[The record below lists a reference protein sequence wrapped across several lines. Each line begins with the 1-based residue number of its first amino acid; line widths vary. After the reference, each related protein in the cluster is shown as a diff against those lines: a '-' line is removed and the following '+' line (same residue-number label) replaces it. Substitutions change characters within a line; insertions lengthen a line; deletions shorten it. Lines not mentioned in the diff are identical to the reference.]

1 MGVPAAANQLSVGQ
15 SSSVLLMIAAMRQ
28 LPPLAAVRAFE
39 AAARL
44 LHFTRA
50 ADELGMTQ
58 AAVSYQVKL
67 LEERLGTALF
77 QRTGRGVV
85 LTPMG
90 ERIAPLVTAAFNG
103 IDDAFRLVRREA
115 AEVLV
120 VSTSNSVATNWLA
133 GRLGAFQLAHPKLAV
148 QLQVQDAYA
157 DLERGDAD
165 IAIRTV
171 AAPGPGLQAHF
182 LMRAACAPFASPAF
196 LARHPAPRDVA
207 ELLALPRLSP
217 EDIWWQLWSDAVGGP
232 RLEQGERRGIRLD
245 SQVLEGNA
253 AIGGHGL
260 AILNPAL
267 WRAAVDAGQLVRAW
281 PEVAFDRVSYWLVY
295 PHAQRNAAK
304 LRAFRDWVLA
314 EFARDAASDPDGQFV
329 PPLQDARLGG

>member
-1 MGVPAAANQLSVGQ
+1 
-15 SSSVLLMIAAMRQ
+15 MRQ
-28 LPPLAAVRAFE
+28 LPPLAAVRVFE

-58 AAVSYQVKL
+58 AAVSYQIKL

-77 QRTGRGVV
+77 RRTGRGVV

-90 ERIAPLVTAAFNG
+90 ERIAPLVTGAFNG

-133 GRLGAFQLAHPKLAV
+133 GRLGAFQLAHPGLAV
-148 QLQVQDAYA
+148 QLQVQDALV
-157 DLERGDAD
+157 DLERGEAD

-182 LMRAACAPFASPAF
+182 LMRAACAPFASPTF
-196 LARHPAPRDVA
+196 LAAHPTPRTVA

-217 EDIWWQLWSDAVGGP
+217 EDSWWQMWSDQVGGP
-232 RLEQGERRGIRLD
+232 QIATDERRGTRLD

-260 AILNPAL
+260 AILNPVL
-267 WRAAVDAGQLVRAW
+267 WRHAVSAGQLVRAW
-281 PEVAFDRVSYWLVY
+281 PQAALDRVSYWLAY
-295 PHAQRNAAK
+295 PHAQRNAPK

-314 EFARDAASDPDGQFV
+314 EVERDAADDADGQFS
-329 PPLQDARLGG
+329 PPAAGG

>member
-1 MGVPAAANQLSVGQ
+1 
-15 SSSVLLMIAAMRQ
+15 MRQ
-28 LPPLAAVRAFE
+28 LPPLAAVRVFE

-58 AAVSYQVKL
+58 AAVSYQIKL
-67 LEERLGTALF
+67 LEERLGAALF

-85 LTPMG
+85 LTPVG

-115 AEVLV
+115 AEVLT

-133 GRLGAFQLAHPKLAV
+133 ARLGGFQLAHPGLAV

-157 DLERGDAD
+157 DLERGEAD

-171 AAPGPGLQAHF
+171 AEPGAGLKADF

-196 LARHPAPRDVA
+196 LARHPTSASPA

-217 EDIWWQLWSDAVGGP
+217 EDPWWQLWSDQVGGP
-232 RLEQGERRGIRLD
+232 RLQPPTTRGIRLD

-253 AIGGHGL
+253 AIAGHGL

-267 WRAAVDAGQLVRAW
+267 WRTAVTAGQLVRAS
-281 PEVAFDRVSYWLVY
+281 PQVAFDRVCYWLVY
-295 PHAQRNAAK
+295 PHAQRNVPK
-304 LRAFRDWVLA
+304 LRAFRGWVLA
-314 EFARDAASDPDGQFV
+314 EMAADAADNADGQFS
-329 PPLQDARLGG
+329 PPPS